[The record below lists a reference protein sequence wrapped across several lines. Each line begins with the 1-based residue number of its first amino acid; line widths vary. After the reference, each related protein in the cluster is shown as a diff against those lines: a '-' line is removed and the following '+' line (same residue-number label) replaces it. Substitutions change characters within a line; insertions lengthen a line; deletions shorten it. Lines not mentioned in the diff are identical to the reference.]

1 MADNVIN
8 YVDKHSPKVD
18 ERFTAASVTEAI
30 VNQDYEFVGAKTVK
44 VHSVNTVPLTD
55 YQRSG
60 ANRYGNPEELGDG
73 VQELTMTQDKAFT
86 FTIDKMNSEED
97 SALNAGK
104 ALRRQTDEVII
115 PTVDRYRLSVM
126 AQKAGHKTH
135 GKATKAN
142 AYELF
147 LDANAKLDADNVPKE
162 GRAAIVSGSYYKL
175 LKLCPEF
182 VKNSDL
188 GMQTL
193 ITGQIGEVDG
203 VPVVKDAGR
212 LPAGVAF
219 MIAHK
224 SACCAPQKLSEYKVH
239 RDPPG
244 ISGEL
249 VEGREYYDAFVLNN
263 KSCGICVHYD
273 GSVNPLESLTVDTD
287 IGDTVDLLGLSI
299 SDLQD
304 NIAIGGDYITG
315 TLKHVTGYTGYS
327 GDSGEQSGNFIALHA
342 SVPELPG
349 ATITAA
355 LNITSTLDEDGI
367 MIGRVANKA
376 TQKITFTAS
385 APGFASVS
393 KVYSLKRLTCQA
405 E

>member
-1 MADNVIN
+1 MPENTIN
-8 YVDKHSPKVD
+8 YVDKHASLVD
-18 ERFTAASVTEAI
+18 ERFAAASVTQAL

-44 VHSVNTVPLTD
+44 VHSVPIVPLND

-60 ANRYGNPEELGDG
+60 SNRYGNPEELGDA
-73 VQELTMTQDKAFT
+73 VQEMTMTQDKAFT

-97 SALNAGK
+97 SALNAGR

-115 PTVDRYRLSVM
+115 PTIDRYRLSVM
-126 AQKAGHKTH
+126 VQKAGHKTH
-135 GKATKAN
+135 GKVTKAN
-142 AYELF
+142 AYEAF
-147 LDANAKLDADNVPKE
+147 LDVNALLDADNVPKE
-162 GRAAIVSGSYYKL
+162 GRTAIVSGGYYKL
-175 LKLCPEF
+175 LKLCPDF

-188 GMQTL
+188 GMKTL
-193 ITGQIGEVDG
+193 IAGQIGEVDG
-203 VPVVKDAGR
+203 IPVVKDAGR

-219 MIAHK
+219 MIAHH
-224 SACCAPQKLSEYKVH
+224 SATCAPQKLSEYKVH
-239 RDPPG
+239 TDPPG

-263 KSCGICVHYD
+263 KACGIGVRYD
-273 GSVNPLESLTVDTD
+273 GSVNPLESLTVDAD
-287 IGDTVDLLGLSI
+287 IGETVDLLGLSV

-304 NIAIGGDYITG
+304 NIAIGGDYIAG

-327 GDSGEQSGNFIALHA
+327 GDSGEQSGNYIALHA
-342 SVPELPG
+342 SVPELPT

-355 LNITSTLDEDGI
+355 LNRTVTLDEDGI
-367 MIGRVANKA
+367 MIGRVADKA

-393 KVYSLKRLTCQA
+393 KVFSLKRLNCQA